1 MQMIKLEVPLVAHH
15 LLDSA
20 QPLVGVVASEPACA
34 FVFRGFGGSLRE
46 RDHKLDNAHLYTGGS
61 GLERI
66 DCSHNEGPGTFDSC
80 IPQCASTVVSS
91 QRSAASRDN
100 VHLRVDTW
108 RRDGVT
114 KGAAAG
120 A

>member
-1 MQMIKLEVPLVAHH
+1 MIMLEVPLDAHH

-20 QPLVGVVASEPACA
+20 QPLVGVAASEPACA
-34 FVFRGFGGSLRE
+34 FVFRDFGGSPRE

-61 GLERI
+61 DLERI